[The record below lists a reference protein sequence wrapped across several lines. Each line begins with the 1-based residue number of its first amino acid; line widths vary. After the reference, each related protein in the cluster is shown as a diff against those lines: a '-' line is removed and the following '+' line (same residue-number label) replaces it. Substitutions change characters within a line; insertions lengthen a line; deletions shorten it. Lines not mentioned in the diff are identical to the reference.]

1 MKQNLKG
8 ILFYAVFIIATV
20 GIILFVMNSMEGES
34 LVTSDLVEMVRNGKI
49 VEYERDTYNDTM
61 TVLTEKGEKIK
72 FTAIDEN
79 TFRDIIMPAFK
90 QAEEEGKRNISD
102 IKFNNKYH
110 PADCRDRRI
119 CLCQKT
125 NQRKGRCQGLWKS
138 QSQIGQ

>member
-34 LVTSDLVEMVRNGKI
+34 LVTSDLVEMVRNGEI

-61 TVLTEKGEKIK
+61 TILTEKGEKIK

-90 QAEEEGKRNISD
+90 QAEEEGKRNFSD
-102 IKFNNKYH
+102 IKFNNKE
-110 PADCRDRRI
+110 
-119 CLCQKT
+119 LKT
-125 NQRKGRCQGLWKS
+125 MPV
-138 QSQIGQ
+138 